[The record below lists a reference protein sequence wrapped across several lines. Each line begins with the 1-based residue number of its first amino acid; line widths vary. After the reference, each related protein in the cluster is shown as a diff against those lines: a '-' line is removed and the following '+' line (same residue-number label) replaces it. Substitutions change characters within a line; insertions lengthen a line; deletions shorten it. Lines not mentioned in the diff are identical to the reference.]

1 MSAGSLAALAEA
13 AGLLIDWED
22 VHGTP
27 RTVGHHTLQSVLAA
41 LGWPAATP
49 GQRED
54 SLKRCLHQRAQPALR
69 TVQVGELLALAADG
83 AGEWSDEQGLARPAR
98 QIRPGAWE
106 VPAQPGYWRLRI
118 GQTEHSVAVAPARC
132 FGVADATGT
141 ALPRR
146 WGAMLQVYAA
156 RSPGDGGIG
165 DSAGAQAWCERV
177 AAAGGDALALS
188 PLHAAGHIDAAFSPY
203 SPSDRRF
210 LEPVYAGALDGL
222 ETGRALEADPT
233 PADGLIDWPGAAA
246 VKWQTLRQ
254 SFQQFGQAPAGQQE
268 ELRRFEQDGGTAL
281 AAFARF
287 NASASGQRD
296 PAFQIY
302 AQWRTARSW
311 AQVQERA
318 GDAGMS
324 LGLIADLAVGF
335 TPDGA
340 EAAAAGNTALQGLV
354 LGAPPDAFA
363 PGGQVWGVSSYS
375 PDGLRRTGFAPFIA
389 LLRAVMRHRGGVRI
403 DHILGLQ
410 RLWVVP
416 HGADSGQGVY
426 LRYPLTDLLNLLA
439 LESWRHRCI
448 VIGEDLGVV
457 PPGIRDTLAARGV
470 LGMDVLA
477 FTRSPAGEFLT
488 PPQWRHT
495 AVAMTGTH
503 DLPTLEGWQHGDDL
517 GWRARLEAQP
527 AADQAQAMAER
538 HADVARLARAV
549 GSDGASPAALRLA
562 ALRHVAAAPAPLAL
576 LPVEDALGLRGQVN
590 LPGTV
595 AVHPNWR
602 QRLPSPLPLRTLD
615 RSLQQ
620 FAAAR
625 RAQEY

>member
-1 MSAGSLAALAEA
+1 MSTAVPLATLAEA
-13 AGLLIDWED
+13 AGLVADWED

-27 RTVGHHTLQSVLAA
+27 RTVDEATLAHVLDA

-49 GQRED
+49 AQRAD
-54 SLKRCLHQRAQPALR
+54 SLQRCLHERAQPALR
-69 TVQVGELLALAADG
+69 TVQVGELLVLDAQGTGAWCDEDG
-83 AGEWSDEQGLARPAR
+83 ALTPATQLRPGVWATPAR
-98 QIRPGAWE
+98 
-106 VPAQPGYWRLRI
+106 PGYWQLRV
-118 GQTEHSVAVAPARC
+118 GTAEYAVAVAPRRC
-132 FGVADATGT
+132 FSVADATGV
-141 ALPRR
+141 AAPRS

-156 RSPGDGGIG
+156 GSVGDGGIG
-165 DSAGAQAWCERV
+165 DARGAQQWCERI

-188 PLHAAGHIDAAFSPY
+188 PLHAAGRIDAAFSPY

-210 LEPVYAGALDGL
+210 LEPVYAGALEDADGSDGV
-222 ETGRALEADPT
+222 ETDAT
-233 PADGLIDWPGAAA
+233 PADALIDWPGAAA
-246 VKWQTLRQ
+246 TKWRRLRR
-254 SFQQFGQAPAGQQE
+254 SFEQFAQAPVAQQDA
-268 ELRRFEQDGGTAL
+268 LRRFETDGGDAL
-281 AAFARF
+281 EAFARF
-287 NASASGQRD
+287 NANAMGDTD
-296 PAFQIY
+296 PAFQRY
-302 AQWRTARSW
+302 AQWRVARSW
-311 AQVQERA
+311 QQVQARA
-318 GDAGMS
+318 TGGGMA

-335 TPDGA
+335 TPEGA
-340 EAAAAGNTALQGLV
+340 EAAAAGDTALRGLV

-363 PGGQVWGVSSYS
+363 PGGQVWGVRSYS
-375 PDGLRRTGFAPFIA
+375 PGGLLRSGFAPFIA
-389 LLRAVMRHRGGVRI
+389 LLRAVMRDRGGVRI
-403 DHILGLQ
+403 DHILGLK

-416 HGADSGQGVY
+416 DGAGSAHGVY

-477 FTRSPAGEFLT
+477 FTRAADGEFL
-488 PPQWRHT
+488 PAAQWRPT

-517 GWRARLEAQP
+517 AWRARLEAQP
-527 AADQAQAMAER
+527 AADAAQAQAVR
-538 HADVARLARAV
+538 QRDVARLARAV
-549 GSDGASPAALRLA
+549 GSDGAAPAGLRLA
-562 ALRHVAAAPAPLAL
+562 ALRHVAGSPAPLAL

-602 QRLPSPLPLRTLD
+602 QRLPFPLPLRTLD

-620 FAAAR
+620 FATAR
-625 RAQEY
+625 RGKE

>member
-1 MSAGSLAALAEA
+1 MSAGSLALLAEA

-27 RTVGHHTLQSVLAA
+27 RTVSDDTLLSVLAA

-49 GQRED
+49 AQRED
-54 SLKRCLHQRAQPALR
+54 SLQRCLHGRVQPALR

-83 AGEWSDEQGLARPAR
+83 AAEWSDEQGQAWPAR
-98 QIRPGAWE
+98 QVRPGAWE
-106 VPAQPGYWRLRI
+106 VPAEPGYWRLRI
-118 GQTEHSVAVAPARC
+118 GQAEHAVAVAPARC
-132 FGVADATGT
+132 FSVADATGT
-141 ALPRR
+141 AMPRS

-156 RSPGDGGIG
+156 RSAGDGGIG
-165 DSAGAQAWCERV
+165 DSDGAQSWCARI

-222 ETGRALEADPT
+222 EAGGALEADAT
-233 PADGLIDWPGAAA
+233 PADGLIDWAGAAA
-246 VKWQTLRQ
+246 AKWHALRQ
-254 SFQQFGQAPAGQQE
+254 SYQHFRQAPTELQDD
-268 ELRRFEQDGGTAL
+268 LRRFEQQGGAAL

-287 NASASGQRD
+287 NASALGEGD
-296 PAFQIY
+296 PALQVY

-311 AQVQERA
+311 WRVQERA
-318 GDAGMS
+318 GVAGMA

-335 TPDGA
+335 TPGGA
-340 EAAAAGNTALQGLV
+340 EASAAGDTALRGLV

-375 PDGLRRTGFAPFIA
+375 PDGLRRAGFAPFIA
-389 LLRAVMRHRGGVRI
+389 LLRAVMRDRGGVRI

-416 HGADSGQGVY
+416 QGADSGQGVY
-426 LRYPLTDLLNLLA
+426 LRYPLADLLNLLA

-477 FTRSPAGEFLT
+477 FTRSPAGEFLP
-488 PPQWRHT
+488 PPQWRRT

-517 GWRARLEAQP
+517 AWRARLEAQP
-527 AADQAQAMAER
+527 AADHAQAMAER

-549 GSDGASPAALRLA
+549 GGGATPATLRLA
-562 ALRHVAAAPAPLAL
+562 ALRHVAAGPAPLAL